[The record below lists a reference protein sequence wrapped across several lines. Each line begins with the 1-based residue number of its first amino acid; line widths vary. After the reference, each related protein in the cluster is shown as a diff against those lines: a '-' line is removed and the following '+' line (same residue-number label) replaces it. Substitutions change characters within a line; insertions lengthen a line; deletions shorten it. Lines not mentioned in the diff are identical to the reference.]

1 MKYSKMMLKTQECR
15 KLRNDM
21 GKCLL
26 VSVMLWGILCVIP
39 VRSCAQS
46 QDSVHVNLQKA
57 IEIALS
63 ETPTMRIADR
73 DIQIKQQYKKEQ
85 IASLFPDVSIAANY
99 NRTLLKQQMSM
110 DMGGQTM
117 NIKVGRDNTYSVGA
131 NLSLPLIA
139 PAIWSNLKLSSMD
152 IELAQEAAR
161 SSKLELVN
169 QVKQAYYIYLLAKQ
183 SLAVLE
189 KSYANLEA
197 SNQLVT
203 SSYNQGMVSEFEKLR
218 SDVALQNQRPAVSSA
233 AKSVRLADMRLKVL
247 LGMNLDEPVIFD
259 GDLSDY
265 EQSVLSATMPS
276 AQDIQLAQ
284 NSALRQLDLGIQ
296 ELEQSKKI
304 ITGAT
309 LPMLALAGAFQYSG
323 MGDDGQ
329 KFNNYPYSYVALSL
343 QVPIISWI
351 STSYKLKQSDLNIE
365 NMRDQRLDAERNLRV
380 GVQSYLNDMQQA
392 IEDIAADRETML
404 QAQKAY
410 DIAKKQYEV
419 GMNTWLDLNTAE
431 LTLTSTQLTYCQS
444 IFNYLTAK
452 ANLDATLGVEQ

>member
-1 MKYSKMMLKTQECR
+1 
-15 KLRNDM
+15 M
-21 GKCLL
+21 GRCWL

-329 KFNNYPYSYVALSL
+329 QFNNYPYSYVALSL
-343 QVPIISWI
+343 QVPIISWVA
-351 STSYKLKQSDLNIE
+351 TSYKLKQSDLNIE

-431 LTLTSTQLTYCQS
+431 LTLTSTQLTYCQA

>member
-1 MKYSKMMLKTQECR
+1 MIMICSECKNSALGIAKKTFVVV
-15 KLRNDM
+15 
-21 GKCLL
+21 CLL
-26 VSVMLWGILCVIP
+26 SGALLLGSL
-39 VRSCAQS
+39 SLSAQA

-57 IEIALS
+57 IEIALA

-73 DIQIKQQYKKEQ
+73 DVQIKQWYKKEQ

-117 NIKVGRDNTYSVGA
+117 NIKVGRDNTYSAGA

-139 PAIWSNLKLSSMD
+139 PALWSNLKLSSMD
-152 IELAQEAAR
+152 VEMAMEAAR

-169 QVKQAYYIYLLAKQ
+169 QVKQAYYMYLLSKQ
-183 SLAVLE
+183 SYDVLVR
-189 KSYANLEA
+189 SYENIEA
-197 SNQLVT
+197 STQLVT
-203 SSYNQGMVSEFEKLR
+203 NAYNQGLVSEFEKLR

-233 AKSVRLADMRLKVL
+233 AKGVRLAIMRLKVL
-247 LGMNLDEPVIFD
+247 LGMNADEPVIFD
-259 GDLSDY
+259 GKLSDY
-265 EQSVLSATMPS
+265 EQQVLSASMPNEN
-276 AQDIQLAQ
+276 DIQLAY
-284 NSALRQLDLGIQ
+284 NSALRQLDIGID
-296 ELEQSKKI
+296 ELQQSKKI
-304 ITGAT
+304 ITGSS

-343 QVPIISWI
+343 QVPIISWV
-351 STSYKLKQSDLNIE
+351 STSYKLKQTNLNIE
-365 NMRDQRLDAERNLRV
+365 NMKDQRLDAERNLRL

-392 IEDIAADRETML
+392 IEDIAADHETML

-410 DIAKKQYEV
+410 DIAKRQYEV

-431 LTLTSTQLTYCQS
+431 VTLTSAQLTYCQS
-444 IFNYLTAK
+444 IYNYLVAK
-452 ANLDATLGVEQ
+452 ASLDATLGNEN